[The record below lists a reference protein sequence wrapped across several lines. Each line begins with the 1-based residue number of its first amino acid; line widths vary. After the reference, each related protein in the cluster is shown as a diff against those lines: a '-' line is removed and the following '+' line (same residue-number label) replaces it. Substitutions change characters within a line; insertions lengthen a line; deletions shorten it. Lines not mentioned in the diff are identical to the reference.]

1 MASLTKRL
9 RHIDLHI
16 GRRIRARR
24 IELALTQAMLAEGI
38 GLTYQ
43 QVHKYEVAT
52 NRVSASALLG
62 IANVLR
68 TTPAYFYDGLEEA
81 VEPAP
86 APPHQRL
93 AATLVQRFHLIDH
106 AKQVALC
113 NLVAELV
120 P

>member
-9 RHIDLHI
+9 RHIDTHI

-24 IELALTQAMLAEGI
+24 IELALTQAMLADAI

-62 IANVLR
+62 IANVLG
-68 TTPAYFYDGLEEA
+68 TAPAYFYEGLVEA
-81 VEPAP
+81 VEP
-86 APPHQRL
+86 PPPPLHQRM
-93 AATLVQRFHLIDH
+93 AATLVQRFHLMDYG
-106 AKQVALC
+106 KQVALC
-113 NLVAELV
+113 NLVAEFV